1 MEIKSKEPVSFG
13 EQKYAIETK
22 WLYADSKELVEDK
35 TPILQEITISSQ
47 DQLLSVIE
55 KIGQENRESIARAND
70 LDLRIITEKK
80 LIKL

>member
-1 MEIKSKEPVSFG
+1 MEIKGKEPVPFG

-35 TPILQEITISSQ
+35 TPLLQEITISSQ

-70 LDLRIITEKK
+70 LDLKIITEKK

>member
-1 MEIKSKEPVSFG
+1 MEIKRETSSAFE
-13 EQKYAIETK
+13 EQRYAIETR

-35 TPILQEITISSQ
+35 TPTLQEITISSQ

-55 KIGQENRESIARAND
+55 KIGQENRENIARVQA

>member
-1 MEIKSKEPVSFG
+1 MEIKGKEPVSFG
-13 EQKYAIETK
+13 EPKYAIETR

-35 TPILQEITISSQ
+35 TPILQEVTISSQ

-55 KIGQENRESIARAND
+55 KIGQENRESLARASA
-70 LDLRIITEKK
+70 LDLRIIAEKK